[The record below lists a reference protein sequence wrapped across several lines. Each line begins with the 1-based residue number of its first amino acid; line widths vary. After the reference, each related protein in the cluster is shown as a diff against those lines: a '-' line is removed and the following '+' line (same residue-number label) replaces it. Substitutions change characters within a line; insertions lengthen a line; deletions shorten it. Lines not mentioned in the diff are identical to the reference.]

1 MKKIAYS
8 LLAGIAVGTIVGILV
23 APDEGKKTQRK
34 ILRKGKDLT
43 DDLKDKFNDLIDSVH
58 DHLDKSSEY
67 ISKKRE
73 QFEEYKDE
81 ATAYAGKAKDAYSS
95 LKNDAKKYY

>member
-34 ILRKGKDLT
+34 LFRKGKDLSE
-43 DDLKDKFNDLIDSVH
+43 DLKDKFSDLVDSFQ
-58 DHLDKSSEY
+58 DHLDKTSEM
-67 ISKKRE
+67 ISKGRKKYDNYRE
-73 QFEEYKDE
+73 EGAEYAEKVKD
-81 ATAYAGKAKDAYSS
+81 TYSS
-95 LKNDAKKYY
+95 LKNEAKKYY